1 MYCSSMVAD
10 WSASGMIVLPAMFRE
25 LYTLLRL
32 DGALLFLSLSL
43 SLTHTQPI
51 FRDDRRSLIK

>member
-1 MYCSSMVAD
+1 MVAD

-25 LYTLLRL
+25 LYKLLRL

-43 SLTHTQPI
+43 SHTL
-51 FRDDRRSLIK
+51 SLYLETIEEV

>member
-43 SLTHTQPI
+43 SHTL
-51 FRDDRRSLIK
+51 SLYLETIEEV

>member
-1 MYCSSMVAD
+1 MVAD

-32 DGALLFLSLSL
+32 DGALLFLSLS
-43 SLTHTQPI
+43 HTLNLYLETI
-51 FRDDRRSLIK
+51 EEV